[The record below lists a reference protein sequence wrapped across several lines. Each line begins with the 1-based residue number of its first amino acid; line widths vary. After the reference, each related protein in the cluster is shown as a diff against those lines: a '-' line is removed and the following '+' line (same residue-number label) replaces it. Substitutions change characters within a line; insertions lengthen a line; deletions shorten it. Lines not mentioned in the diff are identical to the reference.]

1 MSVKIFNKIASI
13 IYPPKCIFCQKI
25 LNHSTL
31 LHICSDCYSGLP
43 FAQMAVLA
51 TSQENEE
58 NFCDGAVSVFQ
69 YTGVV
74 KESLIRFKFY
84 NEPSYYK
91 TYAKLIADRFAK
103 MADIKQYDMVMSVP
117 LHKHKEFSR
126 GYNQAYLISKELG
139 RELKLPEGSKLI
151 KRYRNTEAQSLL
163 DKQKRSQNV
172 KGAFT
177 IKFPEKVAGKS
188 ILLVDDI
195 LTTGSTLEE
204 CSRELKNAGAIKVT
218 AVVVATGRDTNK
230 TTEWRFARCQM

>member
-1 MSVKIFNKIASI
+1 MSVKFFNKIISI

-25 LNHSTL
+25 LNYSTL
-31 LHICSDCYSGLP
+31 LYICSDCYSGLP
-43 FAQMAVLA
+43 FAQMEVLA
-51 TSQENEE
+51 TSHKNEE

-103 MADIKQYDMVMSVP
+103 MADINQYDMVMSVP
-117 LHKHKEFSR
+117 LHKYKEFSR

-139 RELKLPEGSKLI
+139 RELKLPENSRLI
-151 KRYRNTEAQSLL
+151 KRCRNTEAQSLL

-177 IKFPEKVAGKS
+177 ITYPEKVAGKS
-188 ILLVDDI
+188 IILVDDI

-204 CSRELKNAGAIKVT
+204 CSRELKKAGAVKVF
-218 AVVVATGRDTNK
+218 AVVVATGRKN
-230 TTEWRFARCQM
+230 

>member
-1 MSVKIFNKIASI
+1 MSVNLLNRIISI
-13 IYPPKCIFCQKI
+13 IYPPKCIFCRQI
-25 LNHSTL
+25 LDHDVI
-31 LHICSDCYSGLP
+31 LHICSTCYYGLP
-43 FAQMAVLA
+43 FTQMAFLA
-51 TSQENEE
+51 TSQEDGDNC
-58 NFCDGAVSVFQ
+58 CDGAVSVFQ

-84 NEPSYYK
+84 NEPSYYR
-91 TYAKLIADRFAK
+91 TYAKLIADKLAK
-103 MADIKQYDMVMSVP
+103 MADIRQYHMVMSVP

-139 RELKLPEGSKLI
+139 RELKLPEGSRLL
-151 KRYRNTEAQSLL
+151 KRCRYTEAQSLL

-177 IKFPEKVAGKS
+177 ITFPAKVAGKS

-204 CSRELKNAGAIKVT
+204 CSRELKKAGAVKVT
-218 AVVVATGRDTNK
+218 ALVVATGRKN
-230 TTEWRFARCQM
+230 